1 MHGSEI
7 FKMRKVD
14 DNRGRKFYYFILKFL
29 AQEPIL
35 YIIFLMAFY
44 IEKIIFYDRSMLWK
58 AGQPGLRQWSPG
70 HESGTS
76 QSTAAGGIPQS
87 PATEYSPGRQHR
99 DGDSGRGK

>member
-1 MHGSEI
+1 
-7 FKMRKVD
+7 
-14 DNRGRKFYYFILKFL
+14 
-29 AQEPIL
+29 
-35 YIIFLMAFY
+35 
-44 IEKIIFYDRSMLWK
+44 MLWK
-58 AGQPGLRQWSPG
+58 ARQPGLRQWSQG

>member
-1 MHGSEI
+1 
-7 FKMRKVD
+7 
-14 DNRGRKFYYFILKFL
+14 
-29 AQEPIL
+29 
-35 YIIFLMAFY
+35 MAFY

-70 HESGTS
+70 HEPGTS

-87 PATEYSPGRQHR
+87 PATEYSPGRQPR

>member
-1 MHGSEI
+1 
-7 FKMRKVD
+7 
-14 DNRGRKFYYFILKFL
+14 
-29 AQEPIL
+29 
-35 YIIFLMAFY
+35 MAFY
-44 IEKIIFYDRSMLWK
+44 IEKIFFYDRSMLWK
-58 AGQPGLRQWSPG
+58 ARQSGLRQWSPG

>member
-1 MHGSEI
+1 
-7 FKMRKVD
+7 
-14 DNRGRKFYYFILKFL
+14 
-29 AQEPIL
+29 
-35 YIIFLMAFY
+35 
-44 IEKIIFYDRSMLWK
+44 MLWK
-58 AGQPGLRQWSPG
+58 AGQSGLRQWSPG

>member
-1 MHGSEI
+1 
-7 FKMRKVD
+7 
-14 DNRGRKFYYFILKFL
+14 
-29 AQEPIL
+29 
-35 YIIFLMAFY
+35 MAFY

-58 AGQPGLRQWSPG
+58 ARQPGLRQWSQG

-87 PATEYSPGRQHR
+87 PATEYSPGRQPR